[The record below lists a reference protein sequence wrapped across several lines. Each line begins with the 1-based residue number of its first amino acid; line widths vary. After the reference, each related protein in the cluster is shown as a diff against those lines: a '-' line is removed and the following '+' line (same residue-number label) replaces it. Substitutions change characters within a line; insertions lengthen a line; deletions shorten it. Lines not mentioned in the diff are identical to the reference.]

1 MTKHRIELPPFAE
14 TYLREQSRRHSH
26 ERVVVM
32 FHRWLFRKGRP
43 LNALTAKEV
52 HDFAAAPTGRA
63 VGQMTRNDNRYK
75 VRRYLRWLEK
85 RGLAGPFGAEEL
97 DGYHRKPLPDEVRRF
112 LQFIAPTRRP
122 STVKGYR
129 FVLRRFHRWLDEQG
143 IAIANLDRSV
153 CLTWDQKLHE
163 RGIHPTT
170 RFCWL
175 VSLRTY
181 LDWLCE
187 HGLIAAPGRA
197 LILPRDLP
205 KKPDYLPR
213 PLPPEIDQE
222 LQGRLKQSGTTIA
235 LGLFVMRRT
244 GLRVG
249 ELRRLQRECVRADE
263 NGKSFLKVPL
273 GKLNNERLVPLD
285 DAALA
290 AVAELQRRARQDH
303 PYLIQ
308 GARGRPIPTTT
319 YQLTLTKIG
328 GDLPLSERLCTHRLR
343 HSFATSL
350 MNGGMSLLGIMKL
363 LGHRDFRMTLR
374 YTQIVD
380 ETVGREYFEALSRVA
395 ARYEL
400 PRGDLADLVDLDAV
414 ALVQSVISWITKNL
428 CKEGPLGHKARLLA
442 RRLEQARDD
451 LEELR
456 STAPTSVR

>member
-1 MTKHRIELPPFAE
+1 MTKHRIDLPPFAE
-14 TYLREQSRRHSH
+14 TYLRQRPKRSYR
-26 ERVVVM
+26 ERIVVM
-32 FHRWLFRKGRP
+32 FHGWLVRTGRQ
-43 LNALTAKEV
+43 LNTLTAKEV
-52 HDFAAAPTGRA
+52 HDFAAAPRGRA

-75 VRRYLRWLEK
+75 VRLYLRWLEK

-97 DGYHRKPLPDEVRRF
+97 EGYHRKPLPDEVRRF
-112 LQFIAPTRRP
+112 LQFLAPTRRP
-122 STVKGYR
+122 STVTNYR
-129 FVLRRFHRWLDEQG
+129 SVLRRFHRWLDGQH
-143 IAIANLDRSV
+143 IAITNLDRSV
-153 CLTWDQKLHE
+153 CLTWGQKLHE
-163 RGIHPTT
+163 RGFHPTT

-175 VSLRTY
+175 VTLRTY
-181 LDWLCE
+181 LDWLWE

-197 LILPRDLP
+197 LILSHDLP

-222 LQGRLKQSGTTIA
+222 LQRRLKQAGTTIA

-249 ELRRLQRECVRADE
+249 ELRRLERECVRADQ

-308 GARGRPIPTTT
+308 GARGRPIAMTT
-319 YQLTLTKIG
+319 YQSTLTKIG
-328 GDLPLSERLCTHRLR
+328 GDLPLSERLTTHRLR

-428 CKEGPLGHKARLLA
+428 CKEGPLGHRARLLA

-456 STAPTSVR
+456 STAPTSVP

>member
-1 MTKHRIELPPFAE
+1 MTKHRIDLPPFAE
-14 TYLREQSRRHSH
+14 TYLREQPKRHFR

-43 LNALTAKEV
+43 LNALTAKEI
-52 HDFAAAPTGRA
+52 HDFTAAPTGRA
-63 VGQMTRNDNRYK
+63 VGQMTRNNVRYE

-85 RGLAGPFGAEEL
+85 CGLAGPFTAEEL
-97 DGYHRKPLPDEVRRF
+97 EGYHRKPLPDDVRRF
-112 LQFIAPTRRP
+112 LQFLAPTRRP
-122 STVKGYR
+122 STVNGYR
-129 FVLRRFHRWLDEQG
+129 YVLRRFHRWLGDQN
-143 IAIANLDRSV
+143 IAIANVDRSM
-153 CLTWDQKLHE
+153 CLAWSQELHE
-163 RGIHPTT
+163 RGIHPTS

-187 HGLIAAPGRA
+187 HGLIAAHGRA
-197 LILPRDLP
+197 LILSHDLP

-213 PLPPEIDQE
+213 PLPPDIDQE
-222 LQGRLKQSGTTIA
+222 LQRRLKQAGTTVT
-235 LGLFVMRRT
+235 LGLLVMRRT

-249 ELRRLQRECVRADE
+249 ELRRLERECVRADE

-285 DAALA
+285 DTALA
-290 AVAELQRRARQDH
+290 AVTELQRRAHQDH
-303 PYLIQ
+303 PYLVQ
-308 GARGRPIPTTT
+308 GARGRPIAMTT
-319 YQLTLTKIG
+319 YQSTLTTIG

-380 ETVGREYFEALSRVA
+380 ETVGREYFEALSRIA
-395 ARYEL
+395 RRYEL
-400 PRGDLADLVDLDAV
+400 PRGDLADIVDLDAV

-428 CKEGPLGHKARLLA
+428 CKEGPSGHKARLLA

-451 LEELR
+451 LKELR
-456 STAPTSVR
+456 SAAPTSVP

>member
-1 MTKHRIELPPFAE
+1 MTKHRIELAPFAE
-14 TYLREQSRRHSH
+14 TYLREQPRRHSH

-97 DGYHRKPLPDEVRRF
+97 DGYQRMPLPDEVRRF
-112 LQFIAPTRRP
+112 LQFLAPTRRP

-129 FVLRRFHRWLDEQG
+129 YVLCRFHRCLDDQG

-153 CLTWDQKLHE
+153 CLAWSQKLHE
-163 RGIHPTT
+163 RGLHPTT

-175 VSLRTY
+175 VNLRTY
-181 LDWLCE
+181 LDWLWE

-197 LILPRDLP
+197 LILSHDLP

-222 LQGRLKQSGTTIA
+222 LQRRLKQSGTTIT

-249 ELRRLQRECVRADE
+249 ELRRLERECVRADE

-273 GKLNNERLVPLD
+273 GKMNNERLVPLD
-285 DAALA
+285 DATLA
-290 AVAELQRRARQDH
+290 AVTELQRRARLDH
-303 PYLIQ
+303 PYLVQ
-308 GARGRPIPTTT
+308 GARGRPIARST
-319 YQLTLTKIG
+319 YQSTLTKIG

-380 ETVGREYFEALSRVA
+380 ETVGREYFEALSRIA
-395 ARYEL
+395 GRYEL
-400 PRGDLADLVDLDAV
+400 PRGDLADIVNLDV
-414 ALVQSVISWITKNL
+414 VTLVQSVISWITNNL
-428 CKEGPLGHKARLLA
+428 CNGPLAHKARLLA

-451 LEELR
+451 LDALR
-456 STAPTSVR
+456 STVPASVP